1 MPTQLCLYH
10 QTHASFYK
18 MYACTNVQKHIYIY
32 MPHAHISAFVL
43 AFTYIVLQTYVH
55 ECETTHTYMHPLKH
69 THTEQIKGKLLDS
82 LSYRKY

>member
-1 MPTQLCLYH
+1 
-10 QTHASFYK
+10 
-18 MYACTNVQKHIYIY
+18 